1 MPAPGMWAATS
12 SAARGEKIGSESEK
26 RTSAG
31 FSQRAS
37 ASRTARCAGRSGWSG
52 EVGTRSGKA
61 MIPAFDSGTGHGA
74 L

>member
-1 MPAPGMWAATS
+1 MCAAIR
-12 SAARGEKIGSESEK
+12 SATRGEKIGSESEK

-37 ASRTARCAGRSGWSG
+37 CSRTARCAGVSGCSG
-52 EVGTRSGKA
+52 EIGTSSGKA
-61 MIPAFDSGTGHGA
+61 RMPAFDSGTGQGA